1 MAADGEHQAG
11 NSDTA
16 YPQRHV
22 LLTDGSSGIGL
33 EAAIQLLEAG
43 HRLTVLCRDA
53 ATGGRL
59 AKQYL
64 QLSTGR
70 GCIGEQDRGSG
81 CFALSNRHRAG
92 LLHTHRCECSFCIV
106 DRRRNAW

>member
-33 EAAIQLLEAG
+33 EAA
-43 HRLTVLCRDA
+43 
-53 ATGGRL
+53 
-59 AKQYL
+59 
-64 QLSTGR
+64 
-70 GCIGEQDRGSG
+70 
-81 CFALSNRHRAG
+81 
-92 LLHTHRCECSFCIV
+92 
-106 DRRRNAW
+106 